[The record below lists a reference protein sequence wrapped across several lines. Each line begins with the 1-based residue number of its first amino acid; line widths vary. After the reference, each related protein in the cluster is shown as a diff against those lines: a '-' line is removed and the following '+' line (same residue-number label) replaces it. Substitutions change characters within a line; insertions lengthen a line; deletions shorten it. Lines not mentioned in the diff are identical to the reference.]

1 MLTQYSV
8 ARLDLSAS
16 AWEILRGQKGHN
28 KGASTAR
35 GSDCIYL
42 IPRDRKKKQRAK
54 CSVVEPY
61 HVDTDPD
68 PGSEKIRDRSGSTP
82 NFETDPD
89 PGENYGSGSRQK
101 TD

>member
-1 MLTQYSV
+1 MV
-8 ARLDLSAS
+8 
-16 AWEILRGQKGHN
+16 
-28 KGASTAR
+28 
-35 GSDCIYL
+35 YL
-42 IPRDRKKKQRAK
+42 IPRDRKKKQRAM

-68 PGSEKIRDRSGSTP
+68 SGSEKIRDGSGSTT